1 MKRDPIEVEELWR
14 SVAVYFFFFLVI
26 GALNIKG
33 YVSIGGLTTIF
44 LAFLLTVG
52 HFSLMVRYRKKEGLI
67 DSSIFSIIGY
77 MLQSGSSDRGNTR
90 SSSGQKFRLILAVA
104 VFAYI
109 VYLYASVK

>member
-33 YVSIGGLTTIF
+33 YVSIGGLATIF
-44 LAFLLTVG
+44 LAFLLTAG
-52 HFSLMVRYRKKEGLI
+52 YFSLMVRYRKKEGLI

-77 MLQSGSSDRGNTR
+77 MLQPKSSDRRN
-90 SSSGQKFRLILAVA
+90 SIDHRLRNSLACILSILEPKLVDS
-104 VFAYI
+104 F
-109 VYLYASVK
+109 